1 MTTSLSFTPFPSGTY
16 GNKQPTNRG
25 IEGLITRYL
34 VRQARRPRKPGAR
47 NGASVLALTTIGAKS
62 GLERTSPVG
71 YGPDGDGWIITASAA
86 GARNHPAWYYNLAA
100 HPDRAVIE
108 IGGARIPVTARQLEP
123 EEAEEKFAAL
133 IDTMNPVARRTLLGY
148 RRSTDRVIPLIHLA
162 RR

>member
-1 MTTSLSFTPFPSGTY
+1 MSFQPLPKGTY

-34 VRQARRPRKPGAR
+34 VRQARKPRKPGAR

-71 YGPDGDGWIITASAA
+71 YGVDGDGWLITASAA

-108 IGGARIPVTARQLEP
+108 VGGERIPVTATQYDP
-123 EEAEEKFAAL
+123 EEAEVKFAAV
-133 IDTMNPVARRTLLGY
+133 IETSSPMARRTLLGY
-148 RRSTDRVIPLIHLA
+148 RRSTDRVIPIIRLA